1 MFTSNNSNS
10 DFLEK
15 VTIQHT
21 ACFRA
26 QKEKKRKKS
35 KTSQWVSLNGFSVR
49 DITGETMF
57 QLTTQFGAC
66 ESWELLQLLLWLPA
80 ATTAPDPLLSCI
92 WHPQTAGH
100 QVWGKK
106 KSRAKVWKV
115 RTSENEPSVKPTGI
129 LLSWG
134 KGMSNIWL
142 LMANRFL
149 KWLPALLLPITL

>member
-1 MFTSNNSNS
+1 MGIT
-10 DFLEK
+10 
-15 VTIQHT
+15 
-21 ACFRA
+21 
-26 QKEKKRKKS
+26 
-35 KTSQWVSLNGFSVR
+35 QWVFYKGHHWRNHVPANHTVWL
-49 DITGETMF
+49 
-57 QLTTQFGAC
+57 AC
-66 ESWELLQLLLWLPA
+66 ESWELLQLLLRLPA
-80 ATTAPDPLLSCI
+80 ATTVPDPLLSCI